1 MRRLLLKLSGEALG
15 GEAGFGVEPAV
26 LSRLAAEIGN
36 LLTVRTQQLAVV
48 LGGGNL
54 LRGAQLAASGM
65 DRVTADRMG
74 MLATVMN
81 GLALSGALRQAEIA
95 NKVYSAT
102 AIAGV
107 AQGYE
112 RDAALAAM
120 NDGEVVILTGGTGNP
135 YFTTDTAACL
145 RGLELGVDAVLK
157 ATNVDGV
164 YDADPKYNARAVKF
178 DEITY
183 DEVLER
189 QLGVMDL
196 TAIVL
201 CRDHAMPLV
210 VFDVQRPGA
219 LVDIAAGARVG
230 SRVVAASSG

>member
-1 MRRLLLKLSGEALG
+1 LLLKLSGEALG
-15 GEAGFGVEPAV
+15 GEDGFGVEPAV

-107 AQGYE
+107 A
-112 RDAALAAM
+112 
-120 NDGEVVILTGGTGNP
+120 
-135 YFTTDTAACL
+135 
-145 RGLELGVDAVLK
+145 
-157 ATNVDGV
+157 
-164 YDADPKYNARAVKF
+164 
-178 DEITY
+178 
-183 DEVLER
+183 
-189 QLGVMDL
+189 
-196 TAIVL
+196 
-201 CRDHAMPLV
+201 
-210 VFDVQRPGA
+210 
-219 LVDIAAGARVG
+219 
-230 SRVVAASSG
+230 

>member
-1 MRRLLLKLSGEALG
+1 
-15 GEAGFGVEPAV
+15 
-26 LSRLAAEIGN
+26 
-36 LLTVRTQQLAVV
+36 
-48 LGGGNL
+48 
-54 LRGAQLAASGM
+54 M

-164 YDADPKYNARAVKF
+164 YDSDPKYNAKAVKF

-219 LVDIAAGARVG
+219 LVDIAAGATVG